1 MDDATIERLTAL
13 NRRFYEDNAETFI
26 AKRQHPWRGWR
37 RLMTDI
43 PAGARILDLGC
54 GHGRF
59 LHFLE
64 NEHPDPERTYLGLDN
79 SEALLDAAR
88 RDFPATQF
96 EIADLVQDD
105 LRSYGLFDM
114 VVAFG
119 LLHHVPG
126 AETRLDF
133 VRRVGQ
139 RVAPG
144 GTLVIALWSVD
155 PSGNKRQPDIEGLQL
170 DERDLLM
177 GWGPNPGSLRYC
189 HDVDEPEAQA
199 LIAASGLKL
208 QKDFRE
214 DGSGNRNRYLLL
226 RAHLGP

>member
-37 RLMTDI
+37 RLMTDV
-43 PAGARILDLGC
+43 PAGARVLDLGC

-64 NEHPDPERTYLGLDN
+64 NEHPDPQRVYLGLDN
-79 SEALLDAAR
+79 SDALLTAAR
-88 RDFPATQF
+88 LQFPDARF
-96 EIADLVQDD
+96 ENADLVQDS
-105 LRSYGLFDM
+105 LQTFGQFEM

-126 AETRLDF
+126 AQTRLDF
-133 VRRVGQ
+133 VKRLAD

-144 GTLVIALWSVD
+144 GILVIALWSVD
-155 PSGNKRQPDIEGLQL
+155 PSGKKRQPDIEGLQL
-170 DERDLLM
+170 DARDLLM

-189 HDVDEPEAQA
+189 HDVDEVEAQS
-199 LIAASGLKL
+199 LIAATGLNL
-208 QKDFRE
+208 QEDFRE
-214 DGSGNRNRYLLL
+214 DGSGNRNRYLVL